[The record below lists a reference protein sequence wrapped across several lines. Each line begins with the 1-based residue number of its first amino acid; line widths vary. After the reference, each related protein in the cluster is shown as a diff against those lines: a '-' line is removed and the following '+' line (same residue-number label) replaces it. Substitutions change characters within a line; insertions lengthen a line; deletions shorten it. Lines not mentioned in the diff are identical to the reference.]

1 MHTGEMAEVTV
12 RPAEEGY
19 TFVKDGVRVPALYEN
34 VCDTTRNTSLC
45 AGEVRIMTVEHL
57 LSALYGLRVVGA
69 EIEVSGPEVPALD
82 GSALE
87 FATAIYEESE
97 EAEGHRYVL
106 KLPVE
111 YSEGGAEIRGMP
123 YDGLRVSYAIEYSS
137 PVRYSAFIDVEITP
151 ETYLKEIAPARTFAF
166 EEEVK
171 DLIAK
176 GLARGG
182 SLNNA
187 LILTEDG
194 PKNERVPDEA
204 VRHKVLDFLGD
215 LALTGKRIDGHY
227 VVFRGGHS
235 AHTSFAR
242 KLYEEGIWGRGMD
255 VKEIL
260 SLLPHRYPFLLV
272 DRIIHMDDRRIV
284 GVKNVTFNE
293 DFFNGHFPEDPIMP
307 GVLQVEALAQ
317 VAGVGLAHKLREMGK
332 GDVLPLFA
340 GIENVRFRRVVRP
353 GDTLILEATLLR
365 FGGRLAK
372 ARGRAFVDGD
382 LTAEAVMIATFV
394 PRGGT

>member
-97 EAEGHRYVL
+97 ESEGHRYVL